1 VHVGYVLKKFP
12 RNSETFILNEVLALQ
27 RAGVQVSIF
36 SLNRPDDGVFH
47 RALAELAN
55 PITYLQPRRPDA
67 WLEVMRAH
75 WPRLAR
81 ALPRLLAEFEDLLLG
96 GRPDLWTILGHG
108 FDLALQL
115 EERGVQRM
123 HAHFATVA
131 AYVARAA
138 NAFTGVPFSV
148 TCHAKDIYRDGVTA
162 QRFTSLLRPA
172 DFAVTVCEANKRHIV
187 DNLGGAAL
195 DVRVLYNGVDV
206 AAFHPKDRRADPQPT
221 ILAVGRLVEKKGFHV
236 LLEALALLAQQGQRP
251 RCWLVGDGEER
262 GRLEAQAAS
271 LGLQHVEFLGMR
283 TQDEVGICMARA
295 TVMVLPCIVGA
306 DGNRDALPTVLLE
319 ALAAGLPTIS
329 SPVGGVEEIADH
341 GRAGVLVEPGSAAAT
356 ARAIHDLLRDPARQ
370 AALARAGRA
379 RAEQCFD
386 LTTNVAQL
394 RAWYENGARAPGAVA

>member
-1 VHVGYVLKKFP
+1 
-12 RNSETFILNEVLALQ
+12 
-27 RAGVQVSIF
+27 
-36 SLNRPDDGVFH
+36 
-47 RALAELAN
+47 
-55 PITYLQPRRPDA
+55 
-67 WLEVMRAH
+67 MRAH
-75 WPRLAR
+75 WPRIAR
-81 ALPRLLAEFEDLLLG
+81 GLPRLLAEFEDLLLA

-108 FDLALQL
+108 FDLALLL
-115 EERGVQRM
+115 EQRGVQRM

-162 QRFTSLLRPA
+162 GRFTSLLKPS
-172 DFAVTVCEANKRHIV
+172 DFVVTVCEANKQHIV
-187 DNLGGAAL
+187 GKLGGAAL

-206 AAFHPKDRRADPQPT
+206 AAFHPQGRRPDPQPT
-221 ILAVGRLVEKKGFHV
+221 ILAIGRLVEKKGFHV
-236 LLEALALLAQQGQRP
+236 LLEALSLLAKQGERP

-262 GRLEAQAAS
+262 EPLQAQART

-283 TQDEVGICMARA
+283 TQDEVRDYMARA
-295 TVMVLPCIVGA
+295 TVMALPCIVGA

-386 LTTNVAQL
+386 LTTNVARL
-394 RAWYENGARAPGAVA
+394 RAWYENGARVPGAVA